1 MVLREWQQTLTASKK
16 PGITNYSNDGICNA
30 WGNCQAMTDDGV
42 KWNYVGYARVSTDD
56 QNLDLQ
62 LNALR
67 QAGVPDSHIFMEH
80 VSGAANKRP
89 QFEKALKNLR
99 RGDVFVV
106 WKLDRLSR
114 SMAELV
120 KLANDFKARGVQLK
134 SLTEGIDTTTPMG
147 ELFYHIMAALAHFE
161 RALISER
168 TKAGIEAAKERG
180 TWKSRPPTIDSNQ
193 WNKAVELLQ
202 DNPLMSAQQLCDF
215 LPANRKTK
223 KKVKR
228 TTMNNY
234 IAFMREKQPYPF
246 EE

>member
-1 MVLREWQQTLTASKK
+1 
-16 PGITNYSNDGICNA
+16 
-30 WGNCQAMTDDGV
+30 MTDDEI
-42 KWNYVGYARVSTDD
+42 KWNLVGYARVSTDD

-67 QAGVPDSHIFMEH
+67 KAEVPDTQIFMEH
-80 VSGAANKRP
+80 VSGAAHKRP
-89 QFEKALKNLR
+89 QLEKALKNLR

-114 SMAELV
+114 SLPELV
-120 KLANDFKARGVQLK
+120 EMSASFKERGVQLK

-147 ELFYHIMAALAHFE
+147 ELFFHIMAALAHFE

-180 TWKSRPPTIDSNQ
+180 TWRSRPPTIDSNQ
-193 WNKAVELLQ
+193 WNKAIELLKE
-202 DNPLMSAQQLCDF
+202 NPLMSSQAVCKA
-215 LPANRKTK
+215 LPPHKKTGK
-223 KKVKR
+223 MVKR

-234 IAFMREKQPYPF
+234 MDFLRSGQPYPF
-246 EE
+246 ADE